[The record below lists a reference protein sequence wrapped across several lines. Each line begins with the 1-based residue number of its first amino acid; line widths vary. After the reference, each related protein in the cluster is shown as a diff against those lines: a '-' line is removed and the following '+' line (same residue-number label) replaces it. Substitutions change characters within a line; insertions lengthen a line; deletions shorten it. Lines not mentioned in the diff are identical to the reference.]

1 MNNKILSLFAAAVC
15 LAGCMELDQF
25 PKDKVSSGTFW
36 KTEEHA
42 KQAMMGVYNDM
53 KQEHLF
59 GCYFCLDGM
68 SDISFGYYE
77 SKVYG
82 TYTDRDGHVSGKWQR
97 TYDGIMRANAVLHNL
112 PDIEMS
118 DELKARYEGEAKF
131 MRALY
136 YFHLLDFYG
145 GVPLYDESLVLDQ
158 DFNDMKLPRSSADE
172 TRTFILNDLKRAIET
187 LPVKW
192 DAADYGRATRGAAVA
207 LRGKVELYAQDYP
220 AAIADFEEIVNDPDG
235 RGYGY
240 GLHTSYTELFV
251 PEGHASNEMIFTI
264 QNKGGVGMNYGMPMA
279 WYFGTRSTYG
289 SGWTT
294 CVPTADFVEMYENAD
309 GTSFDWKS
317 YFPDFDGS
325 VEWKQKMFRAELTED
340 FKTVAKYPAKVD
352 ELRNMY
358 TKRDPRLN
366 YNVILPYTKYNG
378 WNQNKP
384 KECEF
389 VLADG
394 INEANGFIRN
404 EKGWESYLWRKFVP
418 EGDMGGLITDR
429 SHTPINF
436 PLIRYADVL
445 LMLAE
450 CYNETDRLDEAV
462 ALINRVRQRPTVN
475 MPALNSGPAHL
486 EARTKEAVFDRI
498 VRERAFELAGE
509 GHRFS
514 DLRRW
519 KLAVKL
525 LNDRKDYG
533 ITGKLQYTHKFA
545 ERDYLWPIPG
555 SEIEVNPGIGS
566 NNPGW

>member
-53 KQEHLF
+53 KQENLF
-59 GCYFCLDGM
+59 GCYFCQDGM
-68 SDISFGYYE
+68 SDICFGFYD

-82 TYTDRDGHVSGKWQR
+82 TYTDRDGQVSGKWQR

-112 PDIEMS
+112 PGIDMS

-145 GVPLYDESLVLDQ
+145 GVPLYDETLVLDK

-172 TRTFILNDLKRAIET
+172 TRAFILKDLKRAIET

-207 LRGKVELYAQDYP
+207 LRGKVKLYAQDYP
-220 AAIADFEEIVNDPDG
+220 AAIADFEEIVNDPAG
-235 RGYGY
+235 LGYGY
-240 GLHTSYTELFV
+240 DLHTSYAELFV
-251 PEGHASNEMIFTI
+251 PEGHASNEMIFSI

-309 GTSFDWKS
+309 GTFFDWKS

-340 FKTVAKYPAKVD
+340 FKTVARYPEKVN
-352 ELRNMY
+352 ELRDMY

-418 EGDMGGLITDR
+418 EGDMGGLITNR

-450 CYNETDRLDEAV
+450 CYNESDRLDEAV

-486 EARTKEAVFDRI
+486 EARTKEAVFERI

-519 KLAVKL
+519 KLGVTL
-525 LNDRKDYG
+525 LNNRKDYG

-555 SEIEVNPGIGS
+555 SEIEVNPAIGS